1 MNGIAVYMEGGGQTG
16 EPHTADAKAA
26 VRVGM
31 GEFLHTLRD
40 RARTKRWHWKIVPCG
55 DRATT
60 KNAFLNA
67 RAQDPETFALLLVD
81 SEAAVGALPKAHLKE
96 RDNWDLTAVPE
107 EHVHLMAQVMET
119 WFVADP
125 NNVKAYYGK
134 DFNEGALPK
143 HAQPESVSKPAIE
156 AGLEKA
162 TQKTKKGRYHK
173 IRHGSDLLARIAPD
187 TVKPKCPHCKRLFDS
202 VEALLA

>member
-1 MNGIAVYMEGGGQTG
+1 VYMEGGGQTG
-16 EPHTADAKAA
+16 EPNTADAKAA
-26 VRVGM
+26 VRQGM
-31 GEFLHTLRD
+31 GEFLGDLRD
-40 RARTKRWHWKIVPCG
+40 RARKKRWHWKIVACG
-55 DRATT
+55 DRTST

-67 RAQDPETFALLLVD
+67 RAQEPDTVAILLVD
-81 SEAAVGALPKAHLKE
+81 AETAVASLPRAHLKG
-96 RDNWDLTAVPE
+96 RDNWDLADLPE

-125 NNVKAYYGK
+125 ENVKRYYGK

-143 HAQPESVSKPAIE
+143 HAQVESVSKSAI
-156 AGLEKA
+156 ATGLEKA
-162 TQKTKKGRYHK
+162 TQNTKKGRYHK
-173 IRHGSDLLARIAPD
+173 IKHGSDLLGLISPD

>member
-1 MNGIAVYMEGGGQTG
+1 MSGIAVYMEGGGQTG
-16 EPHTADAKAA
+16 EPNTADAKAA

-31 GEFLHTLRD
+31 GEFLRTLRD
-40 RARTKRWHWKIVPCG
+40 RARAKRWHWKIVPCG
-55 DRATT
+55 DRTTT

-67 RAQDPETFALLLVD
+67 RVQEPDTIALLLVD
-81 SEAAVGALPKAHLKE
+81 SETAVTALPRSHLKE
-96 RDNWDLTAVPE
+96 RDKWDLTGVPE
-107 EHVHLMAQVMET
+107 DHVHLMAQVMET

-125 NNVKAYYGK
+125 ENLKAYYGK
-134 DFNEGALPK
+134 DFSDGAVPK
-143 HAQPESVSKPAIE
+143 HAQPESVSKSAIE

-187 TVKPKCPHCKRLFDS
+187 TVKQKCPHCKRLFDG